1 MACMEYYAARK
12 REDWTYMNRSEDA
25 SIPKPVPEDM
35 PSRRS
40 FTQSLRAGAPV
51 ILPIKLF

>member
-1 MACMEYYAARK
+1 MEYYAARK